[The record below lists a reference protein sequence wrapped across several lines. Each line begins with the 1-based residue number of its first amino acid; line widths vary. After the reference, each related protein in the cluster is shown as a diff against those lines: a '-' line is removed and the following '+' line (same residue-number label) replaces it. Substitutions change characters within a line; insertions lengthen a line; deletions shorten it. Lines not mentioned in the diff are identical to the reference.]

1 MNGRPVTGPGPDRAF
16 VFQDFAHLPWATVL
30 RNVAFGLELRG
41 VGVSEREAIAEKY
54 IRNVGLGGFEK
65 SFPHEL
71 SGGMRQ
77 RVGLARALAVDSEVL
92 PGMSSLILWGL
103 LWEAV
108 GHSGFTFF
116 LPPLS
121 DVVATFFAIV
131 GTAAFQKALSETAQA
146 FFSGVFSAVAIGIPV
161 GILMGK
167 SRLIDELLLPWVN
180 IFLSAPLTA
189 LVPVLMV
196 LFGFG
201 MKSIIITTALFAVW
215 IIILNARAGVM
226 QINRSL
232 VEMAQSFGA
241 TPWAAFTKINFWAA
255 LPEIL
260 GGVRIG
266 VIRAVERRV
275 SYYAAKR

>member
-1 MNGRPVTGPGPDRAF
+1 MI
-16 VFQDFAHLPWATVL
+16 VL
-30 RNVAFGLELRG
+30 GYR
-41 VGVSEREAIAEKY
+41 
-54 IRNVGLGGFEK
+54 
-65 SFPHEL
+65 
-71 SGGMRQ
+71 
-77 RVGLARALAVDSEVL
+77 L
-92 PGMSSLILWGL
+92 PGMSSLIIWGL
-103 LWEAV
+103 LWEIV
-108 GHSGFTFF
+108 GQSGLTFF
-116 LPPLS
+116 IPPLS
-121 DVVATFFAIV
+121 EVVTTLFSMI
-131 GTAAFQKALSETAQA
+131 GTTAFQTALAQTAYA
-146 FFSGVFSAVAIGIPV
+146 FLVGVGAAILIGIPV

-167 SRLIDELLLPWVN
+167 SRLLDELLLPWVN
-180 IFLSAPLTA
+180 VFLSAPLTA

-215 IIILNARAGVM
+215 IIILNSRAGVK

-241 TPWAAFTKINFWAA
+241 SPFDAFFKIYFWAA

-266 VIRAVERRV
+266 VIRAVKGVIIGQLLISIVGFGALFELYSANFLMGHFWAVLIVLFALAFTISEFLAYLERKV